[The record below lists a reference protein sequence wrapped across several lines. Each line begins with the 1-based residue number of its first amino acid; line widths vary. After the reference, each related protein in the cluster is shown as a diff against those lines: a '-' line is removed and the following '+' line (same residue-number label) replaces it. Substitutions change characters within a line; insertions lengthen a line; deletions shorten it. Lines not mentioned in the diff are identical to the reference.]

1 MTSELESE
9 LQDTVDLDRELL
21 VDFNPQKTWLVLFDW
36 SNNSGAIAVNMDGS
50 VLEEKLSFK
59 MLSQLLKLLPF
70 LKKVISLYELS
81 HLCSCSLSLPT
92 NLLYSLVVRNTVATS
107 GQAILAATLC

>member
-1 MTSELESE
+1 MWQQLDLTSELESE

-36 SNNSGAIAVNMDGS
+36 SNNSGAIAVKMDGS

-59 MLSQLLKLLPF
+59 MLSQLLKLLR
-70 LKKVISLYELS
+70 KK
-81 HLCSCSLSLPT
+81 
-92 NLLYSLVVRNTVATS
+92 R
-107 GQAILAATLC
+107 